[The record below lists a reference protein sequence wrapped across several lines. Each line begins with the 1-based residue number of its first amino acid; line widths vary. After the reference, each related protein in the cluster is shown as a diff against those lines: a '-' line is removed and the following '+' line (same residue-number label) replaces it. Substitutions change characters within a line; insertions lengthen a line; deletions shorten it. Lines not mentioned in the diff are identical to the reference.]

1 MSYKISFKGDRTPE
15 IVSNERGQAMYED
28 WQNDTMPPKVEIRKG
43 LTIEKSSIKS
53 IELIVDTQTRV
64 EYTPQRLREFEEKEL
79 APFLNEHGQLTY
91 QKKLAYL
98 VKKDLLDIVSHRPEV
113 RTLSD
118 ATLYVR
124 SSRVKEY
131 SDMTD
136 LLDAWEEWR
145 GRKLYAAKMAAERA
159 GV

>member
-15 IVSNERGQAMYED
+15 IVSDERGELMYQD
-28 WQNDTMPPKVEIRKG
+28 WQNDTMPIKVEIRKG

-53 IELIVDTQTRV
+53 IELIVDHHAKPQF
-64 EYTPQRLREFEEKEL
+64 TPQVLRNFEETKL
-79 APFLNEHGQLTY
+79 ARYLEEDGSLTY
-91 QKKLAYL
+91 QKKLAFL
-98 VKKDLLDIVSHRPEV
+98 VASDLLDIVTHNTPI

-124 SSRVKEY
+124 QARVAEY
-131 SDMTD
+131 TLMVEM
-136 LLDAWEEWR
+136 LDAWYEWK
-145 GRKLYAAKMAAERA
+145 GRKAYAMRKSAETA